1 MNLSTLEASIEAIL
15 FSMGEAVDS
24 ERIAVAI
31 EQDAETTRR
40 IIRNMMDRYEAE
52 NRGIMIIE
60 MDGSFQMCTKPDYF
74 DCLKKLIHL
83 PKKHMLTEVMLE
95 TLSIIAYKQPITRG
109 EIEAIR
115 GVSSDH
121 AINRLI
127 EFRLIE
133 EKGRLNAPG
142 RPIQFGTT
150 QEFLRSFGLQSL
162 DDLPVIRPEKVE
174 DFKLEA
180 EKEYDDQ
187 QMELNL
193 QV

>member
-15 FSMGEAVDS
+15 FSMGEAVES
-24 ERIAVAI
+24 ERLAAAI
-31 EQDAETTRR
+31 EQDPDTTRK
-40 IIRNMMDRYEAE
+40 IVRNMMDRYEEE
-52 NRGIMIIE
+52 NRGVMIIE
-60 MDGSFQMCTKPDYF
+60 MDGAFQMCTKPEHY

-95 TLSIIAYKQPITRG
+95 TLSIIAYKQPITRS
-109 EIEAIR
+109 EIDAIR

-121 AINRLI
+121 AVNRLI
-127 EFRLIE
+127 EFQLIE

-142 RPIQFGTT
+142 RPILFGTT
-150 QEFLRSFGLQSL
+150 QEFLRSFGLASL

-180 EKEYDDQ
+180 EKEYEDQ

>member
-31 EQDAETTRR
+31 EQDAETTRK

-52 NRGIMIIE
+52 DRGIMIIE
-60 MDGSFQMCTKPDYF
+60 MDGAFQMCTKPAHY

-95 TLSIIAYKQPITRG
+95 TLSIIAYKQPITRA

-127 EFRLIE
+127 EYRLIE

-150 QEFLRSFGLQSL
+150 QDFLRSFGLQSL
-162 DDLPVIRPEKVE
+162 DDLPVIRPDKVE

-180 EKEYDDQ
+180 EQEYDDR